1 MIMQHIK
8 SARRPFLAG
17 LAALAVSGCGAQSFF
32 KKIDTPPNL
41 YRLTPKSTFGDDL
54 KPVNWQ
60 LVVDIPVAPAGIN
73 TQRVALMRSP
83 IQVEYYANSNWTD
96 RAPLMFQGLIVES
109 FENSQM
115 ITSVGRQSVGL
126 RSDFVLLVD
135 MREFQMEYFDG
146 AVEPSAHVRVN
157 CKLVEMPDRLI
168 VANESF
174 EAIEVSRS
182 DTMLDIV
189 DAMDLALGKVLKGIV
204 RWTLTV
210 GEAYRPQNQS

>member
-1 MIMQHIK
+1 MQHITH
-8 SARRPFLAG
+8 ARRPFLTG
-17 LAALAVSGCGAQSFF
+17 LLALAVSGCGAGEFF
-32 KKIDTPPNL
+32 KKIETPPNL

-54 KPVNWQ
+54 RPVNWQ

-73 TQRVALMRSP
+73 TQRIALMRSP
-83 IQVEYYANSNWTD
+83 VQVEYYANANWTD
-96 RAPLMFQGLIVES
+96 RAPLMLQGLMVES
-109 FENSQM
+109 FENSGM

-126 RSDFVLLVD
+126 RSDFVLLVE

-146 AVEPSAHVRVN
+146 ATTPSAHVRIN

-174 EAIEVSRS
+174 ETVEMASA
-182 DTMLDIV
+182 DTMVGIV
-189 DAMDLALGKVLKGIV
+189 DTMDVALGKVLKGIV

-210 GEAYRPQNQS
+210 GEAYRPQNQG

>member
-1 MIMQHIK
+1 MNHIS

-17 LAALAVSGCGAQSFF
+17 FAALTLSGCGAQSFF
-32 KKIDTPPNL
+32 KKIETPPNL

-54 KPVNWQ
+54 RPVNWQ

-73 TQRVALMRSP
+73 TQRIALMRSP
-83 IQVEYYANSNWTD
+83 IQVEYYANTNWTD
-96 RAPLMFQGLIVES
+96 RAPLMLQGLIVES

-126 RSDFVLLVD
+126 RSDFVLLVE
-135 MREFQMEYFDG
+135 MREFQMEYFSG
-146 AVEPSAHVRVN
+146 AVEPSAHVRIN

-168 VANESF
+168 IANESF
-174 EAIEVSRS
+174 EAVEVAAA

-189 DAMDLALGKVLKGIV
+189 DAMDLALGKVLKGVV
-204 RWTLTV
+204 RWALTV
-210 GEAYRPQNQS
+210 GEAYRPPSQS